1 VYLVSV
7 FWSRPIPEDDQ
18 IRLDSVKDASGKGRM
33 YTSSLLSKI
42 SLCRLVPGVG
52 TGAVVRV
59 LLFVV
64 VVVVVVPCAGAAAK
78 KAEQM
83 SIMTCR
89 CKLLYYVVWVVAR
102 PCRPQF
108 CPNRTGL
115 L

>member
-1 VYLVSV
+1 MYLVSV

-64 VVVVVVPCAGAAAK
+64 VVVVVVVPCAGAAAK
-78 KAEQM
+78 KAKQN
-83 SIMTCR
+83 
-89 CKLLYYVVWVVAR
+89 VV
-102 PCRPQF
+102 
-108 CPNRTGL
+108 
-115 L
+115 